1 MALVLISGSNGWSSM
16 PLNDNWAVFSADP
29 MSMFVH
35 YASHHYAFFIWWRCV
50 FQMKNKSEPK
60 PLDRLLV
67 CKPAPHLNRSRQSLC
82 SNLTTIISPN
92 SCTGSNSAVE
102 TRTIVVTSDPGDSAD
117 DLESHRRPSASS
129 TFSFV
134 QQRANHVVRISSLWP
149 LTSAALLHGT
159 VCRWVR

>member
-1 MALVLISGSNGWSSM
+1 MVALCQWITSDTEQCSRRRPTSVS
-16 PLNDNWAVFSADP
+16 
-29 MSMFVH
+29 VH
-35 YASHHYAFFIWWRCV
+35 YALHHYAFFIRWLCV

-67 CKPAPHLNRSRQSLC
+67 CKPPHLNRSRQSLC

-102 TRTIVVTSDPGDSAD
+102 TRTIVVTSDAGDSAD
-117 DLESHRRPSASS
+117 DLDTHRRPSASS

-134 QQRANHVVRISSLWP
+134 QHRANHVVRISSL
-149 LTSAALLHGT
+149 
-159 VCRWVR
+159 